1 MINTY
6 RTIRLPGR
14 AEITEKKSSFIGQ
27 VIHAESAGEAEE
39 FYLTVRR
46 KYYDAR
52 HHCFAYITGEP
63 GTPQEV
69 RRMSDDGEPGG
80 TAGHPML
87 EVLEGENLHH
97 TAAIVT
103 RYFGGTLLGTGGLV
117 RAYTEA
123 VKAALSAASVITVI
137 RGKKMTVR
145 CSYAAS
151 GKLMYLMASEKLPEP
166 ELIYK
171 ENVEMTILVPAPEAG
186 RIRRLILQIT
196 DGQAVFLSETETE
209 YSQKE

>member
-27 VIHAESAGEAEE
+27 AIHAESAGEAEE

-69 RRMSDDGEPGG
+69 RRMSDDGEPGVG
-80 TAGHPML
+80 AGGSAGILGGDDQGLVAAAL
-87 EVLEGENLHH
+87 EV
-97 TAAIVT
+97 
-103 RYFGGTLLGTGGLV
+103 FQDS
-117 RAYTEA
+117 
-123 VKAALSAASVITVI
+123 K
-137 RGKKMTVR
+137 
-145 CSYAAS
+145 
-151 GKLMYLMASEKLPEP
+151 
-166 ELIYK
+166 
-171 ENVEMTILVPAPEAG
+171 
-186 RIRRLILQIT
+186 
-196 DGQAVFLSETETE
+196 D
-209 YSQKE
+209 